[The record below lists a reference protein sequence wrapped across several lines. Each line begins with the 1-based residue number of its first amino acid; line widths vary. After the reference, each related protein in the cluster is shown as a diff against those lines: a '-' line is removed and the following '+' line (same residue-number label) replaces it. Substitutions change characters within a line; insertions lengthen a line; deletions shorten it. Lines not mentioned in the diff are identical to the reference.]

1 METQVGD
8 MFPWL
13 LYSLLIGCDLVESPF
28 PSAES
33 ALLDV
38 SPSHDGLG
46 ASGGGM
52 DAGGGCKGHHEGVTT
67 LTSAHLDFSEELVE
81 SLLCLGPV

>member
-1 METQVGD
+1 

-13 LYSLLIGCDLVESPF
+13 LHSLLIGCDLVESPLP

-33 ALLDV
+33 ALPDV
-38 SPSHDGLG
+38 PSSHDGLG
-46 ASGGGM
+46 ESGGGM

-67 LTSAHLDFSEELVE
+67 LTNTHLDFSEELVE